1 MHPSTNV
8 AGMCMEKPPYLSYFL
23 PFFSLLTSRCA
34 VSSPEIVPLCRC
46 TFPRHPGV
54 FSISLFLTTN
64 VSLASNRLSSLTIGD
79 SERRSSGAQQRDPS
93 ADLPAES
100 AGNDQGSGGGVIAN
114 ALPLNGANLSSP
126 RPRTHPEMR
135 GRAEGPAGLRLHRLR
150 GEG

>member
-1 MHPSTNV
+1 MSTSPFTVSSSEIVLLCRSHVFSPS
-8 AGMCMEKPPYLSYFL
+8 CF
-23 PFFSLLTSRCA
+23 FFSLS
-34 VSSPEIVPLCRC
+34 
-46 TFPRHPGV
+46 FV
-54 FSISLFLTTN
+54 FTTN

-100 AGNDQGSGGGVIAN
+100 AGNDQRLGGRVIVN
-114 ALPLNGANLSSP
+114 ALLNGLMVNLSSP
-126 RPRTHPEMR
+126 RSRSHPEMC